1 MARAAKQAAVA
12 TASDAWSLDFR
23 FTSPSLFRID
33 AAHGGVGRSRTARD
47 PLKGVSGGDE
57 YSEQVTQYDPYAP
70 REAEPEY
77 EYSPVKHGTT
87 LRDFL
92 RKLWAPIAA
101 VGVLFWKLKFIFAAI
116 FKFKLFTVAGSMLI
130 SIGAYALFWGWQF
143 AIGFVVLLLVH
154 ELGHVAEAKHQG
166 LPVSAPMFIPFLGA
180 LITLKEL
187 PDNAWNEAKV
197 AIAGPIVGGLGAA
210 VTWGLGEYFDSQL
223 LVALA
228 FTGFFL
234 NLFNLA
240 PISPLD
246 GGRIVASI
254 HPALWIVGL
263 ILLVGLAIVA
273 PNPILILI
281 LVLGGLESWR
291 RWQHR
296 ADPQSAAYY
305 SVTRTQRIVTGVAYI
320 TLAALLTLA
329 MSGSY
334 VERDI

>member
-1 MARAAKQAAVA
+1 M
-12 TASDAWSLDFR
+12 S
-23 FTSPSLFRID
+23 
-33 AAHGGVGRSRTARD
+33 
-47 PLKGVSGGDE
+47 
-57 YSEQVTQYDPYAP
+57 YDPYAP
-70 REAEPEY
+70 REAEEQ
-77 EYSPVKHGTT
+77 ERSYSPIKNPLT
-87 LRDFL
+87 LGDIL

-101 VGVLFWKLKFIFAAI
+101 VGFLFWKLKFLLVAI
-116 FKFKLFTVAGSMLI
+116 FKFKLFTVAGSMLV
-130 SIGAYALFWGWQF
+130 SIGAYALLWGWQF
-143 AIGFVVLLLVH
+143 AVGFVLLLLVH
-154 ELGHVAEAKHQG
+154 ELGHVLEAKRQG

-180 LITLKEL
+180 LITLKRL

-197 AIAGPIVGGLGAA
+197 AIAGPIIGGLGAA
-210 VTWGLGEYFDSQL
+210 AVWGVGEYLDSEL

-246 GGRIVASI
+246 GGRIVAAI

-263 ILLVGLAIVA
+263 LALVGLTIVA

-281 LVLGGLESWR
+281 LILGGFESWR

-296 ADPQSAAYY
+296 RNPESEAYY
-305 SVTRTQRIVTGVAYI
+305 RVSPSHRVITGVSYI
-320 TLAALLTLA
+320 VLAALLTLG
-329 MSGSY
+329 MSGTF

>member
-1 MARAAKQAAVA
+1 M
-12 TASDAWSLDFR
+12 S
-23 FTSPSLFRID
+23 I
-33 AAHGGVGRSRTARD
+33 
-47 PLKGVSGGDE
+47 
-57 YSEQVTQYDPYAP
+57 DPYAP
-70 REAEPEY
+70 REAEEPEY
-77 EYSPVKHGTT
+77 QYSPVKPPRT
-87 LRDFL
+87 LRDIL
-92 RKLWAPIAA
+92 RKLWAPIVAL
-101 VGVLFWKLKFIFAAI
+101 GFLLWKLKFIFAAI

-130 SIGAYALFWGWQF
+130 SIGAYALLWGWQF
-143 AIGFVVLLLVH
+143 AFGFVLLLLVH
-154 ELGHVAEAKHQG
+154 ELGHVAEAKRQG

-180 LITLKEL
+180 LITLKQL
-187 PDNAWNEAKV
+187 PDDAWNEAKV
-197 AIAGPIVGGLGAA
+197 AIAGPIIGGLGAA
-210 VTWGLGEYFDSQL
+210 ATWGLGEYFDSEL

-246 GGRIVASI
+246 GGRIVAAI

-263 ILLVGLAIVA
+263 VLLLGLTIVS

-296 ADPQSAAYY
+296 NMPQNEAYY
-305 SVTRTQRIVTGVAYI
+305 RVSPRRRVIAGVGYIV
-320 TLAALLTLA
+320 LAALLTLA

>member
-1 MARAAKQAAVA
+1 V
-12 TASDAWSLDFR
+12 SYDPY
-23 FTSPSLFRID
+23 SP
-33 AAHGGVGRSRTARD
+33 RD
-47 PLKGVSGGDE
+47 
-57 YSEQVTQYDPYAP
+57 DPYAP
-70 REAEPEY
+70 REVEQPPHD
-77 EYSPVKHGTT
+77 YSPVKRPRT
-87 LRDFL
+87 LGDVL

-101 VGVLFWKLKFIFAAI
+101 LGFLVWKLKFIFAAI

-130 SIGAYALFWGWQF
+130 SIAAYALLWGWKF
-143 AIGFVVLLLVH
+143 AVGFVLLLLVH
-154 ELGHVAEAKHQG
+154 ELGHVAEAKRQG

-180 LITLKEL
+180 LITLKQL
-187 PDNAWNEAKV
+187 PDNAWAEAKV
-197 AIAGPIVGGLGAA
+197 AIAGPILGGLGT
-210 VTWGLGEYFDSQL
+210 VVVWGLGEYYDSEL

-246 GGRIVASI
+246 GGRIVAAI

-263 ILLVGLAIVA
+263 VLLLGLTILS

-296 ADPQSAAYY
+296 HAPQSEAYY
-305 SVTRTQRIVTGVAYI
+305 RVTPAQRVIAGIAYI
-320 TLAALLTLA
+320 ALAALLTGG
-329 MSGSY
+329 MSASY
-334 VERDI
+334 IEREI